1 MKTLEYNMK
10 ENLAIGI
17 AGGSASGK
25 TTLANKIINKL
36 DDPNITV
43 IKMDSYYKSHPE
55 MKPEER
61 AKINFDHP
69 DAFDVDLLFE
79 HLQLLKED
87 NPIEMPQYNYKT
99 HLRQENTIT
108 VAPYKVIILEGIL
121 AFVFENLRNI
131 FDIKLYVDTP
141 SDIRILRRLK
151 RDMKLRGRSFESVD
165 KQYHSTVRP
174 MHLQFVEPSKKYADI
189 IVPRGGFNL
198 IAVDMVVSKIREIL
212 AQ

>member
-1 MKTLEYNMK
+1 MK